1 MSSRMPFIF
10 VAMSN
15 IEGQAHTAIAT
26 LIVAFCAATAI
37 ISLPR
42 QATGRT

>member
-1 MSSRMPFIF
+1 MPFIL
-10 VAMSN
+10 VATSN
-15 IEGQAHTAIAT
+15 IEGQSHTAIAT
-26 LIVAFCAATAI
+26 LIVEFWAATAI